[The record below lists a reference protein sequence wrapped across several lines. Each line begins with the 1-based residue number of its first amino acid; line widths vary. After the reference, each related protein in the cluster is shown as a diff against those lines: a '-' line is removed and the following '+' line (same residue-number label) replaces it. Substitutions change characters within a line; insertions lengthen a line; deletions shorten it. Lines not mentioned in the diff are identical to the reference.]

1 MRRISLQLPLVLL
14 CFAATL
20 IACGK
25 AKQPAAE
32 AVAKAQ
38 EAAEMAKEA
47 VAKAGE
53 AALASVDEA
62 KETAEQA
69 QVQAQAIA
77 DNAKHETA
85 KRASEA
91 AAIAEAAAREVRI
104 AADNTKLDLS
114 GALLD
119 PSKATLA
126 APANFT
132 AKFTTTKGEFSIAV
146 RRDWAPKGADRFYN
160 LVKVGYFTDVA
171 FFRVID
177 GFMAQFG
184 IHGDPKVNAAWRL
197 ARIADDPVTQT
208 NSRGMVTFAT
218 GGPNTRTTQL
228 FINFA
233 NNGNLDSMGFSPF
246 GSIDA
251 EGMKL
256 IDIIY
261 SGYGEGQPSGKG
273 PLQGQLQA
281 QGNAYLKAEFPM
293 MDYIK
298 KVEIVP

>member
-1 MRRISLQLPLVLL
+1 MRTNSLRLTLTLFCVATTLL
-14 CFAATL
+14 
-20 IACGK
+20 ACGK

-32 AVAKAQ
+32 AAAKAQ
-38 EAAEMAKEA
+38 EA

-62 KETAEQA
+62 KETAEKA
-69 QVQAQAIA
+69 KAEAKVIA
-77 DNAKHETA
+77 ENVKIETA
-85 KRASEA
+85 TKASEA
-91 AAIAEAAAREVRI
+91 AAAAEAVAREVRVQ
-104 AADNTKLDLS
+104 AENAKVDLS

-126 APANFT
+126 APANFK
-132 AKFTTTKGEFSIAV
+132 AKFTTTKGDFVITID
-146 RRDWAPKGADRFYN
+146 RDWAPKGADRFYN
-160 LVKVGYFTDVA
+160 LVKIGYFTDVA

-184 IHGDPKVNAAWRL
+184 IHGDPKVNAAWRP
-197 ARIADDPVTQT
+197 ARISDDPVKQS

-218 GGPNTRTTQL
+218 GGPNTRTSQL

-251 EGMKL
+251 EGMKI

-273 PLQGQLQA
+273 PMQGRFQA
-281 QGNAYLKAEFPM
+281 QGNAYLKAEYPL

-298 KVEIVP
+298 KAEIVP